1 MARSNYHPSG
11 HTIVVAMATVP
22 TGPEL
27 LLDLE
32 PRGPL
37 RERVEGALRAAI
49 RAGRVR
55 PGDRLPA
62 TRALASELG
71 VSRWVVVEAYAQLT
85 AEGWLEGRPGSGTR
99 VRVRAAPPTPAREPT
114 PPGTPPRARYDFTLG
129 LPDVVAF
136 PRTAW
141 LRALQHAVRGA
152 PAAQLGHVDP
162 AGLGAL
168 RVELAAYLARVRGA
182 SASPRHVVITAGF
195 THGLGLI
202 TRALHAQ
209 GHRTLAV
216 EDPGFPLLDGFVR
229 GGGLEPL
236 PVPVDEQGLRVDALA
251 RSGAR
256 AVVVTPAHQFPLG
269 HVMSADRRGEL
280 LAWARRVQGLI
291 VEDDYDAEF
300 RYDRRPV
307 GALQGLDREHVIYAG
322 TASKTLAPALRLG
335 WLLAPV
341 RWRRAV
347 AEVRLGVDLGVSA
360 IDQLALA
367 ELLRSGALDRHLR
380 RTRQRYVARRGAL
393 LHALE
398 RELPDARV
406 MGIAAGLH
414 AVVLLPANTNEAALV
429 TAAAQ
434 EQVAVTG
441 LSALYTCAPP
451 LGPGLVLGYAPLT
464 ESEITEGVRRFSK
477 GVPAGAH
484 RAAELSA

>member
-1 MARSNYHPSG
+1 MAS
-11 HTIVVAMATVP
+11 AP

-32 PRGPL
+32 PCGPL

-62 TRALASELG
+62 SRALADELG

-85 AEGWLEGRPGSGTR
+85 AEGWLEGRVGSGTR
-99 VRVRAAPPTPAREPT
+99 VRVRDAPPMPAREPASPS
-114 PPGTPPRARYDFTLG
+114 PPARSRYDFTLG

-136 PRTAW
+136 PRTTW
-141 LRALQHAVRGA
+141 LRALQRAVRDA

-162 AGLGAL
+162 AGLGSL
-168 RVELAAYLARVRGA
+168 RAELAAYLARVRGT

-202 TRALHAQ
+202 ARALRAQ

-216 EDPGFPLLDGFVR
+216 EDPGFRLLDGFVR
-229 GGGLEPL
+229 GGGLDAVPI
-236 PVPVDEQGLRVDALA
+236 PVDEQGLRVDALA

-269 HVMSADRRGEL
+269 HVMSPDRRGEL
-280 LAWARRVQGLI
+280 LAWARQVEGLI

-322 TASKTLAPALRLG
+322 TASKSLAPALRLG
-335 WLLAPV
+335 WLLAPAH
-341 RWRRAV
+341 WRRAI
-347 AEVRLGVDLGVSA
+347 AEVRFGVDLGVSA
-360 IDQLALA
+360 FDQLALA
-367 ELLRSGALDRHLR
+367 ELVRSGALDRHLR
-380 RTRQRYVARRGAL
+380 RTRQRYAARRGAL
-393 LHALE
+393 LTALA

-414 AVVLLPANTNEAALV
+414 AVVLLPTDTDERALVAAAL
-429 TAAAQ
+429 Q

-441 LSALYTCAPP
+441 LSALYTHAAP
-451 LGPGLVLGYAPLT
+451 LAPGLVLGYAPLT
-464 ESEITEGVRRFSK
+464 EHEIIEGVRRFSK
-477 GVPAGAH
+477 SITANRRESPTGLP
-484 RAAELSA
+484 S